1 MLIALIL
8 NECYGALLPNDG
20 LCERNVVEDNV
31 AQQVALL
38 SLLLKQLSVI
48 GHYFFFNFGLYHAS
62 NGHALPD
69 AMANVGAVEGIEWGV
84 GKCDMGR
91 QCVGVD
97 NVMWSWIHHDGI
109 AAQNV
114 FVVIPM
120 GKRQPVVGTHDECKV
135 LVGIGGRQFAQCP
148 IGVRWFGQ
156 VEFKVRDDKSRF
168 VLERKACEF

>member
-48 GHYFFFNFGLYHAS
+48 GHYFFFNSGLYHAS

-91 QCVGVD
+91 QCGGVD

-114 FVVIPM
+114 FVMIPM
-120 GKRQPVVGTHDECKV
+120 GK
-135 LVGIGGRQFAQCP
+135 
-148 IGVRWFGQ
+148 
-156 VEFKVRDDKSRF
+156 
-168 VLERKACEF
+168 

>member
-1 MLIALIL
+1 MLWRTA
-8 NECYGALLPNDG
+8 ANDG
-20 LCERNVVEDNV
+20 LRKRNVVEDNV

-91 QCVGVD
+91 QCVGGD

-114 FVVIPM
+114 FVMIPM

-168 VLERKACEF
+168 VLKRKACEF

>member
-1 MLIALIL
+1 MLWRTTA
-8 NECYGALLPNDG
+8 NDG
-20 LCERNVVEDNV
+20 LRKRNVVEDN
-31 AQQVALL
+31 AAEPVALL
-38 SLLLKQLSVI
+38 ALLLKQLAIVI
-48 GHYFFFNFGLYHAS
+48 HHFFLDFRLYHAS

-114 FVVIPM
+114 FVMIPM

-156 VEFKVRDDKSRF
+156 VEFKVRNDKSRF